1 MKTHELKIKP
11 EYFRDVVRG
20 IKTFEVRQNDRNF
33 GVGDIITLREFEN
46 DKFLGNFVNVE
57 IVYILDDE
65 EYCKHDYVVLGF
77 KLRLDLGGI
86 L

>member
-33 GVGDIITLREFEN
+33 GVDAKWLKQLTSMIISHYRFLKITVTLMGKMTAKTVRSTPYAN
-46 DKFLGNFVNVE
+46 VWAKFLQT
-57 IVYILDDE
+57 
-65 EYCKHDYVVLGF
+65 
-77 KLRLDLGGI
+77 GI
-86 L
+86 

>member
-33 GVGDIITLREFEN
+33 GVDA
-46 DKFLGNFVNVE
+46 K
-57 IVYILDDE
+57 
-65 EYCKHDYVVLGF
+65 
-77 KLRLDLGGI
+77 
-86 L
+86 